1 MLQRRRGFTLIEL
14 LVVIAIIA
22 ILIALLLPAV
32 QQAREAARRSTCK
45 NQMKQLGLALHNYHD
60 TFNTFPPGGW
70 SGGNQLSYTTQILPY
85 IDQAPLYGTINF
97 STPGDSSFDAIAARK
112 LVVMLCP
119 SSNKEM
125 ENGSAT
131 LFAQHYLG
139 VQGTVSTTATLGN
152 TLTANNG
159 MMFSNSKVNFR
170 DVTDGTSN
178 TFQLGEHSYHKDL
191 ANSNNDGYRKWTRG
205 CAGNT
210 CVSCKAIRDFG
221 INRAEYNGSSSFT
234 VASFGSNHVGGAHFL
249 MGDGAVRFVSEN
261 IDLGVYRNTAT
272 ANGGEVATIE

>member
-1 MLQRRRGFTLIEL
+1 MSPRRKGFTLIEL

-70 SGGNQLSYTTQILPY
+70 TGGNELSFTTQILPY
-85 IDQAPLYGTINF
+85 IDQAPLYGQFNF
-97 STPGDSSFDAIAARK
+97 STLTSGGHDAHAARK

-125 ENGSAT
+125 ENGSTT
-131 LFAQHYLG
+131 LFTQHYLG
-139 VQGTVSTTATLGN
+139 VQGTVSKTITLGN
-152 TLTANNG
+152 TVTANNG
-159 MMFSNSKVNFR
+159 MLYSNSKVQFR

-178 TFQLGEHSYHKDL
+178 TFLLGEHSYHKDS

-210 CVSCKAIRDFG
+210 CVSCKAIRDYG
-221 INRAEYNGSSSFT
+221 INLSEYNGSSSFT
-234 VASFGSNHVGGAHFL
+234 VASFGSNHTGGAHFL

-261 IDLGVYRNTAT
+261 VDLDVYRNTAT
-272 ANGGEVATIE
+272 AGGGEVATIE